1 MPSIEG
7 LPLWISVSILL
18 FYIIIKD
25 GSSLWG
31 FLTGNNVKNATMKER
46 LSTLEEQVTK
56 CENDKIYYST
66 KLKELEDA
74 YKRELQLKEEVMH
87 ELQLVTE
94 KQKVVIES
102 TIAQLRDGESTFE
115 KVPVVNRLLE
125 NLQKYVD

>member
-56 CENDKIYYST
+56 CENDKI
-66 KLKELEDA
+66 
-74 YKRELQLKEEVMH
+74 
-87 ELQLVTE
+87 
-94 KQKVVIES
+94 
-102 TIAQLRDGESTFE
+102 
-115 KVPVVNRLLE
+115 
-125 NLQKYVD
+125 